1 MKINII
7 NLDKE
12 GWILTKF
19 AKKIFNGLKKKNHEV
34 YLSKKPRDNVDV
46 NHYIIFLFYDEGII
60 PSFIKLES
68 IVSIFASKSALILSF
83 FDILPSFLSR

>member
-19 AKKIFNGLKKKNHEV
+19 AKKIFNGLKKNHEV
-34 YLSKKPRDNVDV
+34 YLSKKPRNDVDV
-46 NHYIIFLFYDEGII
+46 NHYIIFLFLKII
-60 PSFIKLES
+60 TTFIPITLS
-68 IVSIFASKSALILSF
+68 IQQC
-83 FDILPSFLSR
+83 